1 MTDNNGDNSFTM
13 TLTFTIIHPDTHE
26 KVTLGTQ
33 TATIQSKYSISYD
46 ESTGAMTIKQN
57 F

>member
-1 MTDNNGDNSFTM
+1 MTDNNNNSFTM
-13 TLTFTIIHPDTHE
+13 TLTFTITNPDTHE
-26 KVTLGTQ
+26 KQTLGTK

>member
-13 TLTFTIIHPDTHE
+13 TLTFTITDPDNNE
-26 KVTLGTQ
+26 VPLGTQ

>member
-1 MTDNNGDNSFTM
+1 MTDNNNNSFTM
-13 TLTFTIIHPDTHE
+13 TLTFTIINPDTKQE
-26 KVTLGTQ
+26 QNLGTQ

-46 ESTGAMTIKQN
+46 ENTGAMTIKQN